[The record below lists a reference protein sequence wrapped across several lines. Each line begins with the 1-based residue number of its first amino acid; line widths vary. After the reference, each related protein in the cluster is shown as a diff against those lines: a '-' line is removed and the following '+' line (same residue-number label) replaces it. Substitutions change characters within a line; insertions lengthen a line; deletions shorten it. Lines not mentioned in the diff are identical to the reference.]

1 MTQIIYIDVL
11 ILLNIIITFLLLLGT
26 SSLLSLS
33 PKPVRYLVGS
43 LLGGASSLVILAPE
57 MGFVLSLVTK
67 LLFSVVIVVSV
78 YNPKR
83 LRAALKET
91 AYFFVVSFIFAGMM
105 MFAASLPG
113 VHLVQYRNGAAYI
126 NLSFFSLISACV
138 ICYAVTFIL
147 GRLTSHKPSGDI
159 KFDVLIVNGSH
170 SVRTQAILDTG
181 NSLTDPFTGESVIVG
196 DDVTLGRVMP
206 PEIVR
211 YYNNEAVSGALRLLP
226 CKTVSSDALL
236 PCFRPDRVEI
246 TGENTSCILR
256 KPLVAV
262 SRQPLDCLI
271 VPPMLFENSERR
283 KKNVKA

>member
-33 PKPVRYLVGS
+33 PKPIRYMAGS
-43 LLGGASSLVILAPE
+43 LLGGASSLVILMPE
-57 MGFVLSLVTK
+57 MGFVLSILTK
-67 LLFSVVIVVSV
+67 LIFSFLIVVSV
-78 YNPKR
+78 YGPKR
-83 LRAALKET
+83 VPVAIKET
-91 AYFFVVSFIFAGMM
+91 AYFFAVSFIFAGMM

-113 VHLVQYRNGAAYI
+113 VSLVQYRNGAAYI

-138 ICYAVTFIL
+138 VCYVITFIL
-147 GRLTSHKPSGDI
+147 GRITSHKASGDI
-159 KFDVLIVNGSH
+159 KF
-170 SVRTQAILDTG
+170 SVIIGYGGVVAETQAILDTG
-181 NSLTDPFTGESVIVG
+181 NALTDPFTGESVIVG
-196 DDVTLGRVMP
+196 DIACLKTVMP
-206 PEIVR
+206 TEIR
-211 YYNNEAVSGALRLLP
+211 KYYNNEDVSDRLRLLP
-226 CKTVSSDALL
+226 CKTVSSETLL

-246 TGENTSCILR
+246 KGGNTSCILK

>member
-33 PKPVRYLVGS
+33 PKPVRYMAGS
-43 LLGGASSLVILAPE
+43 LLGGASSLVILMPE
-57 MGFVLSLVTK
+57 MGFVLSVLTK
-67 LLFSVVIVVSV
+67 LIFSLMIVVSV

-83 LRAALKET
+83 LRVALKET
-91 AYFFVVSFIFAGMM
+91 AYFFAVSFIFAGMM

-113 VHLVQYRNGAAYI
+113 VSVVQYRNGAAYI

-138 ICYAVTFIL
+138 ICYVITFIL
-147 GRLTSHKPSGDI
+147 GKVTSHKASGDI
-159 KFDVLIVNGSH
+159 RFTVLIENGG
-170 SVRTQAILDTG
+170 VFAETQAILDTG
-181 NSLTDPFTGESVIVG
+181 NALTDPFTGESVIVG
-196 DDVTLGRVMP
+196 DIAALRNVMP
-206 PEIVR
+206 PEIGK
-211 YYNNEAVSGALRLLP
+211 YYNNEDVGGALRLLP

-246 TGENTSCILR
+246 NGEDTSCIL
-256 KPLVAV
+256 KNPLVAV